1 MGYEG
6 IAMTDRLQNSAVIP
20 LEGKMRDKRRGP
32 RMNSQV
38 PVALEWQDRA
48 RGEECHVQARTRVV
62 NFYGC
67 LLIAARP
74 MAIEQKLVL
83 TNLAT
88 ERSIGGV
95 VVYRGKKGLDGWEMG
110 VELVNPDMDFWGV
123 DL

>member
-1 MGYEG
+1 
-6 IAMTDRLQNSAVIP
+6 MTIRLQDFSAIP
-20 LEGKMRDKRRGP
+20 VEGKMRDKRRGP

-38 PVALEWQDRA
+38 PVAIAWQEKVK
-48 RGEECHVQARTRVV
+48 GEECRAQARTQVV

-74 MAIEQKLVL
+74 MAIDQKLVL

-88 ERSIGGV
+88 EKSIGGV

-110 VELVNPDMDFWGV
+110 VELVNPAMDFWGV
-123 DL
+123 EL

>member
-1 MGYEG
+1 
-6 IAMTDRLQNSAVIP
+6 MTIRMQNPSAIP
-20 LEGKMRDKRRGP
+20 VEGKMRDKRRGP

-38 PVALEWQDRA
+38 PVAIEWQGA
-48 RGEECHVQARTRVV
+48 RGEECRAQARTQVV

-74 MAIEQKLVL
+74 MAIDQRLVL

>member
-1 MGYEG
+1 
-6 IAMTDRLQNSAVIP
+6 MTANMQNSPVSP
-20 LEGKMRDKRRGP
+20 MEGKMRDKRRGP

-38 PVALEWQDRA
+38 PVAIEWRDGVKGR
-48 RGEECHVQARTRVV
+48 ECHAQARTRVV

-67 LLIAARP
+67 LLITARP

-123 DL
+123 EL

>member
-1 MGYEG
+1 
-6 IAMTDRLQNSAVIP
+6 
-20 LEGKMRDKRRGP
+20 
-32 RMNSQV
+32 MNSQV
-38 PVALEWQDRA
+38 PVTIEWQDKAKGGECRA
-48 RGEECHVQARTRVV
+48 QARTQVV

-74 MAIEQKLVL
+74 MAIDQRLVL

-88 ERSIGGV
+88 EQSIGGV

-110 VELVNPDMDFWGV
+110 VELVNPGMDFWGV

>member
-1 MGYEG
+1 
-6 IAMTDRLQNSAVIP
+6 
-20 LEGKMRDKRRGP
+20 
-32 RMNSQV
+32 MNSQV
-38 PVALEWQDRA
+38 PVAIEWQDGVEGR
-48 RGEECHVQARTRVV
+48 ECYAQARTREV

-67 LLIAARP
+67 LLITARP

-110 VELVNPDMDFWGV
+110 VELMNPDMDFWGV
-123 DL
+123 EL

>member
-1 MGYEG
+1 MQN
-6 IAMTDRLQNSAVIP
+6 IAVTP
-20 LEGKMRDKRRGP
+20 LEGKMREKRRGP

-38 PVALEWQDRA
+38 PVEIEWQDGLNR
-48 RGEECHVQARTRVV
+48 ECQAQARTRVV

-67 LLIAARP
+67 LLVAAKP

-88 ERSIGGV
+88 RRSIAGM
-95 VVYRGKKGLDGWEMG
+95 VVYRGKKGLEGWEMG
-110 VELVNPDMDFWGV
+110 VELVNPEMDFWGV

>member
-1 MGYEG
+1 MGMPQDSS
-6 IAMTDRLQNSAVIP
+6 ITP

-38 PVALEWQDRA
+38 PVAIEWRDKFKK
-48 RGEECHVQARTRVV
+48 EECRAQARTRVV

-74 MAIEQKLVL
+74 MAIEQRLVL

-88 ERSIGGV
+88 EKSIGGV
-95 VVYRGKKGLDGWEMG
+95 VVYRGKKGLDGWEVG